1 MKGSGVLVGNFE
13 LNLLGRLTWAWAIL
27 LLIPERDKEPL
38 TNRETVTEDVLLKVF
53 TAVYWIVK
61 KSYLTT
67 RSSYM

>member
-13 LNLLGRLTWAWAIL
+13 LNLLGRPTWAWAIL

-53 TAVYWIVK
+53 TAAY
-61 KSYLTT
+61 
-67 RSSYM
+67 